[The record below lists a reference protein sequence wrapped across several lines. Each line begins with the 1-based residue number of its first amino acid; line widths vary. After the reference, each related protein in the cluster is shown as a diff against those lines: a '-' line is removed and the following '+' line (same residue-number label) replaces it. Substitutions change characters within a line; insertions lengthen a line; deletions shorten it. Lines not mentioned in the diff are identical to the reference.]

1 MKIDAISVNDY
12 FDKIPKERKEVM
24 NKIRAIINANL
35 TNGSK
40 KCLVYGMHSWV
51 VTHSIYPQVY
61 HVSPYL
67 LLSFMNI
74 AS

>member
-1 MKIDAISVNDY
+1 
-12 FDKIPKERKEVM
+12 M

-40 KCLVYGMHSWV
+40 ECLGYGMHSWV
-51 VTHSIYPQVY
+51 VTHSIYAQVY

>member
-1 MKIDAISVNDY
+1 
-12 FDKIPKERKEVM
+12 M

-40 KCLVYGMHSWV
+40 ECLGYGMHSWV

-74 AS
+74 ASQKNSIELYHLRIYADTKLYK

>member
-1 MKIDAISVNDY
+1 
-12 FDKIPKERKEVM
+12 M

-40 KCLVYGMHSWV
+40 ECLVYGMHSWV

-61 HVSPYL
+61 HVSPYM